1 MSLTRQEF
9 GQGHLRKKG
18 KGIKSYEE
26 VKDNSPLQIKGN
38 VRLTGKE
45 CRLITQLGKQYALKQ
60 SKEVLMSTKHPPGHA
75 GGNED
80 KKPALGQ

>member
-9 GQGHLRKKG
+9 GQGHLQKKR

-38 VRLTGKE
+38 VTLKGKE
-45 CRLITQLGKQYALKQ
+45 CCLITQLGKQHALKQ
-60 SKEVLMSTKHPPGHA
+60 SKVLMSTKHPPGHA